1 MMLPELVV
9 AQASLVAAVQ
19 GLVAQASLVAFQGL
33 GTWSSSAGN
42 VPSAS
47 EVPSRW
53 HPRRLVANLV
63 VGCST
68 PADEHI
74 QMLKHHEQRL
84 DL

>member
-9 AQASLVAAVQ
+9 AQASLIAAVQ

-53 HPRRLVANLV
+53 HPRRLGATLV
-63 VGCST
+63 VGCPI
-68 PADEHI
+68 PADGRT
-74 QMLKHHEQRL
+74 QMMKHHEQRL
-84 DL
+84 VL